1 MISCNKD
8 KSSSEGFQLISM
20 HICELSDEL
29 YVNCPW
35 GGSGSQMCSMGL
47 AAMDTN
53 LMDEPSKLVAVESI
67 ASGAILGTYE
77 DTRFKSEVN
86 LLLT

>member
-1 MISCNKD
+1 
-8 KSSSEGFQLISM
+8 
-20 HICELSDEL
+20 
-29 YVNCPW
+29 
-35 GGSGSQMCSMGL
+35 MCSMGL

-86 LLLT
+86 VLLMWILHIIPYLVLRFCIHNNKVMS